1 MSTGNSHQIV
11 SDLSL
16 KLFVDLDNIKSFV
29 GEPTTN
35 ALNNVN
41 AALPTASNSWG
52 TYNTNQY
59 GSGTHFSIGT
69 ISSVSGNVVTTAGTH
84 GLRTF
89 DAMQPN
95 ATGGGVTA
103 GTTYFIKK
111 ISDTQFTL
119 HEYNGSQNG
128 SQGYYNTATGMFKV
142 HDSIAND
149 TRISI
154 NSSGFPNM
162 WWGPPHVPN
171 SGLVKEFIADG
182 FNAIPNV
189 KTGCLRQHVHR
200 SAGSD
205 HMAYEHNASITP
217 NLPVTYSCWMRA
229 VSSSAVGKSINWYH
243 YRYGTVSPTDSS
255 MSCTLGQVGVWT
267 RYSYTNTPPNDTVIS
282 YWFNSDGP
290 YVYDIAQIQIESNK
304 SHATTFTSTSR
315 SNTEGLKDLSGNNT
329 LSLASAA
336 YDASGNFTFNGSAYI
351 TGSSAALPSTT
362 QSAFTY
368 LAWVKPSSVSG
379 WQTIIGTHGTYRQI
393 GLYNSSFYFGGNA
406 GGGNSYVSS
415 GSSVSINTWVMLA
428 MTYDGI
434 YAHGYKN
441 GVLALGN
448 QNIGSYSGGS
458 NGVPV
463 IGAFSSSGGEAF
475 NGTIAIAA
483 VYNRCLTAAEILQN
497 FNAHRVRFGL

>member
-11 SDLSL
+11 SDSSL
-16 KLFVDLDNIKSFV
+16 KLFVDISNIKSYV

-41 AALPTASNSWG
+41 AALPTASNGWG

-59 GSGTHFSIGT
+59 GSGTYFSIGT

-103 GTTYFIKK
+103 GTIYFIKK

-119 HEYNGSQNG
+119 HEYNGSQDG

-205 HMAYEHNASITP
+205 HMAYNHDASITP

-243 YRYGTVSPTDSS
+243 YRYGTVSYAKI
-255 MSCTLGQVGVWT
+255 L
-267 RYSYTNTPPNDTVIS
+267 
-282 YWFNSDGP
+282 
-290 YVYDIAQIQIESNK
+290 
-304 SHATTFTSTSR
+304 
-315 SNTEGLKDLSGNNT
+315 L
-329 LSLASAA
+329 
-336 YDASGNFTFNGSAYI
+336 
-351 TGSSAALPSTT
+351 
-362 QSAFTY
+362 
-368 LAWVKPSSVSG
+368 VKK
-379 WQTIIGTHGTYRQI
+379 I
-393 GLYNSSFYFGGNA
+393 
-406 GGGNSYVSS
+406 
-415 GSSVSINTWVMLA
+415 
-428 MTYDGI
+428 
-434 YAHGYKN
+434 K
-441 GVLALGN
+441 
-448 QNIGSYSGGS
+448 
-458 NGVPV
+458 
-463 IGAFSSSGGEAF
+463 
-475 NGTIAIAA
+475 
-483 VYNRCLTAAEILQN
+483 
-497 FNAHRVRFGL
+497 